1 MADTL
6 DNTLIGV
13 NQTLSN
19 VPLYTTTRRQISKLI
34 PLSVTLLS
42 VFITFSVLIAS
53 VMYVLF
59 GIHYLT
65 KESIPQMSSTFEGNA
80 NKMKVA
86 LCPGKTLTFLL
97 CKIFS
102 LLNKY
107 IYNFDTSTIDPNIK
121 DELNRIEEKSEKGDI
136 VKGDM
141 RKKKGIPSGNLTGL

>member
-1 MADTL
+1 MADIL

-13 NQTLSN
+13 NRTLSSN

-42 VFITFSVLIAS
+42 VFLTFSVLIAS

-59 GIHYLT
+59 GVHYLT
-65 KESIPQMSSTFEGNA
+65 KESIPQMSSMFEGKA

-86 LCPGKTLTFLL
+86 LCPGKNLTFLL

-107 IYNFDTSTIDPNIK
+107 GTISTP
-121 DELNRIEEKSEKGDI
+121 LG
-136 VKGDM
+136 
-141 RKKKGIPSGNLTGL
+141 